1 MAALEPAYAHCAT
14 VLREVDRDRYFA
26 DLFAPSPL
34 RPHLFALHAF
44 SAEVARVRDAVS
56 APMPG
61 EIRLQWWRDAIAGEG
76 HGDVAAHPV
85 AAALLDTIERFSLP
99 RAAFLDLIE
108 GRVFDLYDDPMPT
121 TGDLE
126 GYLGETSSAL
136 IRLGTLVLA
145 DGGDPGFADA
155 AGHAG
160 LAYGLTGLLRALPFH
175 ARQNR
180 LFMPKDVLDRYG
192 VTRDDILLLRGGP
205 GVVSAVREIATA
217 ARRHEAEARALLSGL
232 PKSLRPAFL
241 PLALVSGDLDALGRR
256 ADPLEAIP
264 ERTPLATLWRLW
276 RASRTGF

>member
-121 TGDLE
+121 MGDLE

>member
-14 VLREVDRDRYFA
+14 VLREADRDRYFA
-26 DLFAPSPL
+26 DLFAPSAR

-121 TGDLE
+121 MGDLE

-136 IRLGTLVLA
+136 IRLATLILA
-145 DGGDPGFADA
+145 EGRDTGFADA

-175 ARQNR
+175 AHQNR
-180 LFMPKDVLDRYG
+180 LFLPKDLLDRYG
-192 VTRDDILLLRGGP
+192 VTRDDIVLLRGGP
-205 GVVSAVREIATA
+205 GVVSAVREIATT
-217 ARRHEAEARALLSGL
+217 ARRHESEARALLTGL
-232 PKSLRPAFL
+232 PRSLRAAFL
-241 PLALVSGDLDALGRR
+241 PLALVPGDLDALGRR
-256 ADPLEAIP
+256 ADPLAPIP
-264 ERTPLATLWRLW
+264 DRTPLKTLWRLW
-276 RASRTGF
+276 RASRSGF